1 MDRRP
6 WIERCAIRDRVPFGI
21 EMLSELQTVALTR
34 DIPDHALVEGDVGTV
49 VHVYPGAAAAEV
61 EFARADGQTI
71 AVLTL
76 KAEDVRAL
84 EADVLHARKL
94 AS

>member
-1 MDRRP
+1 MEVNVFSD
-6 WIERCAIRDRVPFGI
+6 
-21 EMLSELQTVALTR
+21 LQTIALTR
-34 DIPDHALVEGDVGTV
+34 DVPEHGLVVGDIGTI
-49 VHVYPGAAAAEV
+49 VHVYSEGKAVEV

-76 KAEDVRAL
+76 NSSDVRAL
-84 EADVLHARKL
+84 DADLLHARRL

>member
-1 MDRRP
+1 MEV
-6 WIERCAIRDRVPFGI
+6 I
-21 EMLSELQTVALTR
+21 LLTELQTVALTR
-34 DIPDHALVEGDVGTV
+34 DIPEHGLVAGDVGTV
-49 VHVYPGAAAAEV
+49 VHVYADDKALEV

-76 KAEDVRAL
+76 TSSDVRSL
-84 EADVLHARKL
+84 DADLLHARRL

>member
-1 MDRRP
+1 
-6 WIERCAIRDRVPFGI
+6 
-21 EMLSELQTVALTR
+21 MLTELQTVALTR
-34 DIPDHALVEGDVGTV
+34 DVPEHALVEGDVGTV
-49 VHVYPGAAAAEV
+49 VHVYPGARAAEI

-76 KAEDVRAL
+76 QPEDIRAL
-84 EADVLHARKL
+84 EADVLHARRL